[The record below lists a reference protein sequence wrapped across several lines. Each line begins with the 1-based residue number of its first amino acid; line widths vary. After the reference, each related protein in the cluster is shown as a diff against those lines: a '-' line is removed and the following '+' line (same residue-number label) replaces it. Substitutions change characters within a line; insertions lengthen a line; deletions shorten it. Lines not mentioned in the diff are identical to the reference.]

1 MLQYTNTTNA
11 PRGQTGTTMTKDEA
25 KYIAAGLNY
34 LLQQIRAKETPCDHD
49 SEGNVVAHTTTLIT
63 EVMENE
69 IEKIFFFIDR
79 ASETEEER
87 EGRELDEEQ
96 EADYYRGLG
105 V

>member
-1 MLQYTNTTNA
+1 
-11 PRGQTGTTMTKDEA
+11 MTKDEA
-25 KYIAAGLNY
+25 KYIATGLTY
-34 LLQQIRAKETPCDHD
+34 LLQQIRAKETPSDHD
-49 SEGNVVAHTTTLIT
+49 GEGNVVAHTTTLIT

-69 IEKIFFFIDR
+69 MEKILFFIDR

>member
-1 MLQYTNTTNA
+1 MVSWGHTTNA
-11 PRGQTGTTMTKDEA
+11 PQGQTGTTMTKDEA

-34 LLQQIRAKETPCDHD
+34 LMQQIRAKETPCDHD

-69 IEKIFFFIDR
+69 IEKIMVFVDR

-87 EGRELDEEQ
+87 EGRELRDEMD
-96 EADYYRGLG
+96 ADYYRGLG